1 MNGFCRTFKLQLTC
15 NSNER
20 YWQTQIANWFSG
32 KLHVCSL
39 ESGNLMSFFHIFLL
53 KSPKGKISRGWFQPL
68 DILRADPGKRLD
80 LGRYPSPSDEF
91 FIWGFVI
98 QRRHLL
104 YYFHPALFLL
114 YYCSYKVWEMF
125 RILMVF

>member
-1 MNGFCRTFKLQLTC
+1 MGIDFAYFGLNSVMALEGMHEC

-20 YWQTQIANWFSG
+20 YLQTQIANWFTG
-32 KLHVCSL
+32 KLHFCSL
-39 ESGNLMSFFHIFLL
+39 ESGNLMSFFHICLL
-53 KSPKGKISRGWFQPL
+53 KSPK
-68 DILRADPGKRLD
+68 GKRLD

-114 YYCSYKVWEMF
+114 YYYSYKV
-125 RILMVF
+125 